1 MKSDEARVPAG
12 MREVR
17 KKSSLPF
24 YLCAAV
30 WIVYAL
36 AFPLYRWYDYLIV
49 LVVSSAV
56 FFLSEKL
63 IPPRKI
69 YLPVQEKPVE
79 TGDAAAD
86 EMVRSGRVYLQ
97 GLRRA
102 DENIE
107 DEAVS
112 EKIRRIEFTANRIFD
127 FIEQHPDKAPSI
139 RRFMQYYLPTVLKLL
154 DSYDTMEEQR
164 IEGENLNASM
174 RRIERVLDTMIPAF
188 DKQLDTL
195 FQDKAL
201 DISADITVLETLLAQ
216 EGLTSSDFASADTSN
231 SKS

>member
-1 MKSDEARVPAG
+1 MKTDVSKTPAG
-12 MREVR
+12 LREVW

-36 AFPLYRWYDYLIV
+36 ALPLYRWYDYLIV
-49 LVVSSAV
+49 LVVSGTV

-63 IPPRKI
+63 IPPRKV
-69 YLPVQEKPVE
+69 YLPVEEKPLE
-79 TGDAAAD
+79 TGDAATD
-86 EMVRSGRVYLQ
+86 ELLRSGRSYLQ
-97 GLRRA
+97 ALRRA

-107 DEAVS
+107 DVLVS

-127 FIEQHPDKAPSI
+127 FIEQHPEKAPSI

-154 DSYDTMEEQR
+154 DSYDTMEEQH

-216 EGLTSSDFASADTSN
+216 EGLTPSDFASADTRDM
-231 SKS
+231 